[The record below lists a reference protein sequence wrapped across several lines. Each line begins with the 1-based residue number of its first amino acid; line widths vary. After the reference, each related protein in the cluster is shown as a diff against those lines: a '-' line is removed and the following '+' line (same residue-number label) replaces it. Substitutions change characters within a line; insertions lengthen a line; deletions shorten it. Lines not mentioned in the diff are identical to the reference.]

1 MNATVGDLAG
11 NAEIIVEWTRRAAAR
26 GARVVVF
33 PEMALTG
40 YPVEDLALRASF
52 VEASIAAVRDVAERL
67 NAAGL
72 GGIAV
77 VVGYLDRRADLA
89 PRTGLPAG
97 APLDAAAVLHDGR
110 VVITSAKHHLPNYGV
125 FDEFRYFVPGDTLPV
140 FRLPVPEAGPGS
152 KDTAVDV
159 AVAICEDLWQDGGPV
174 AACRHAGAS
183 LLVVPN
189 ASPYE
194 RGKDDVRLDLVRRR
208 AREAGAALAYCNM
221 VGGQDELVFDGD
233 SILVSASGE
242 LLARGPQ
249 FEEALIVA
257 DLELPAAQ
265 TGPGA
270 VAEERDIRPAA
281 GGALPRS
288 TGAGEAVDAGDGTVI
303 TVERVAIPEVPEAQV
318 PPGDLTGG
326 TGVTPREMTAG
337 GTGVIS
343 REMTPG
349 DMGEMTVGGTGVAAS
364 REITGELSPRDD
376 LGPCW
381 PRLDDLAEV
390 YAALVLGTADYVRKN
405 GFRSVLLAL
414 SGGID
419 SALVATI
426 AADAVGPKNVHVIL
440 MPSKWS
446 SEHSV
451 TDAEDLV
458 ERQGLNA
465 RTIPIQAIVDAF
477 RDGLADFPAAGLP
490 AENLQ
495 SRVRGVINMAV
506 SNDEGH
512 LVLTTGNKSEIA
524 AGYST
529 LYGDSAGG
537 FAPIKDV
544 PKTLVWAL
552 SRWRNAEAERLERTP
567 PIPVNS
573 IEKPPS
579 AELAPGQLDTDSLPD
594 YEILDKLLDDYVEKD
609 MGSAE
614 LIAAGHDP
622 ALVARVIRLV
632 DLAEYK
638 RRQYPPG
645 PKISQKNFGRDRRL
659 PITSRWRESIP
670 G

>member
-1 MNATVGDLAG
+1 MLRVGLAQVNATVGDLAG

-67 NAAGL
+67 NVEGL
-72 GGIAV
+72 GGVAV
-77 VVGYLDRRADLA
+77 VVGYLDRRAGLV

-97 APLDAAAVLHDGR
+97 APLDAAAVLHGGQ

-125 FDEFRYFVPGDTLPV
+125 FDEFRYFVPGDTCPV
-140 FRLPVPEAGPGS
+140 FRLPVSGAGGDS
-152 KDTAVDV
+152 ETGESVDV

-174 AACRHAGAS
+174 AVTRHADAA

-194 RGKDDVRLDLVRRR
+194 RGKDDVRLDLVQRR
-208 AREAGAALAYCNM
+208 AREAGAALAYCNL

-249 FEEALIVA
+249 FEEALIIA
-257 DLELPAAQ
+257 DLDLLSAKADP
-265 TGPGA
+265 GPGA
-270 VAEERDIRPAA
+270 VASERDIQPAA
-281 GGALPRS
+281 GGTLPQTS
-288 TGAGEAVDAGDGTVI
+288 GAGEAVDAGDGTVI
-303 TVERVAIPEVPEAQV
+303 TIERVALPDVPFRAPAAPEA
-318 PPGDLTGG
+318 PFADDPG
-326 TGVTPREMTAG
+326 PF
-337 GTGVIS
+337 
-343 REMTPG
+343 
-349 DMGEMTVGGTGVAAS
+349 
-364 REITGELSPRDD
+364 
-376 LGPCW
+376 W
-381 PRLDDLAEV
+381 PRLGDLAEV

-426 AADAVGPKNVHVIL
+426 AADAIGPENVHVIL

-446 SEHSV
+446 SDHSV

-458 ERQGLNA
+458 ERQGINA
-465 RTIPIQAIVDAF
+465 RTIAIQPIVDAF
-477 RDGLADFPAAGLP
+477 RDGLGDFPVSGLA

-524 AGYST
+524 TGYST

-552 SRWRNAEAERLERTP
+552 ARWRNTEADRLGRTP
-567 PIPVNS
+567 PIPPNS

-594 YEILDKLLDDYVEKD
+594 YEVLDALLDDYVEKD

-622 ALVARVIRLV
+622 ALVTRVIRLV

-659 PITSRWRESIP
+659 PITSRWREAV
-670 G
+670 GG